1 MKKSRKKIVIILLIL
16 SVFSLFLYTKKEST
30 INKILKQEPYK
41 YFNQDIKEY
50 IKKVYNATGKVVQTE
65 DNKEGDYPLHL
76 WD

>member
-16 SVFSLFLYTKKEST
+16 SVFALFLYTRKERT

-50 IKKVYNATGKVVQTE
+50 IKKI
-65 DNKEGDYPLHL
+65 
-76 WD
+76 